1 MPAHA
6 EAGKN
11 TKNAAE
17 SNVNLST
24 AEPPYLFRGII
35 RMNIKG
41 FLFSTVEAAIKKAGR
56 KDLALIFSEVPATA
70 AAVFTTSS
78 VKAAPVL
85 LSRDHIA
92 GGSAQAIIVN
102 SGNANACTGEQG
114 LKDAQET
121 SQLVA
126 RALGLDTTAVQVCST
141 GVIGVQMP
149 MEKVRTAITPLV
161 DGLSS
166 GTLDDVAQAIMTT
179 DTFPKMEAHSG
190 QAGGFS
196 YTVAGIAK
204 GAGMIMPNMAT
215 MLSFIITDA
224 AIEPAFLQQTFRRSV
239 DNSFNAIT
247 VDGDMST
254 NDTCLIM
261 ANGTAG
267 NPVIKEGSQEGDTFS
282 AILSEIL
289 LSLAKQIVKDGEG
302 ATKFVEIR
310 VNGAKDDADAKRA
323 AMAIANSSLVKTAF
337 FGQDANWGRI
347 FAAVG
352 YSGAKVDQ
360 SLLSLSFDDVCMAK
374 NGIFAGGDAE
384 ARGTEI
390 LKRKEFTVSV
400 DLGLGL
406 GTATVYTSDLTHE
419 YISINADYR
428 S

>member
-1 MPAHA
+1 
-6 EAGKN
+6 
-11 TKNAAE
+11 
-17 SNVNLST
+17 
-24 AEPPYLFRGII
+24 
-35 RMNIKG
+35 MNIQG
-41 FLFSTVEAAIKKAGR
+41 FSFSSVEAAIKKAGR

-85 LSRDHIA
+85 LSREHIA
-92 GGSAQAIIVN
+92 SGFAQALIVN
-102 SGNANACTGEQG
+102 SGNANACTGESG
-114 LKDAQET
+114 MKVAQET
-121 SQLVA
+121 SGLVA
-126 RALGLDTTAVQVCST
+126 RALGIDSTAVQVCST

-149 MEKVRTAITPLV
+149 MERIRTAIPALV
-161 DGLSS
+161 DGLTS
-166 GTLDDVAQAIMTT
+166 GTLDDIAQAIMTT
-179 DTFPKMEAHSG
+179 DTFQKMEACSG
-190 QAGGFS
+190 QAGGVS

-224 AIEPAFLQQTFRRSV
+224 AVEPGFLQNSFRKAV
-239 DNSFNAIT
+239 DRSFNAIT

-261 ANGTAG
+261 ANGMAG
-267 NPVIKEGSQEGDTFS
+267 NPAIIEGSSEGDSFTKN
-282 AILSEIL
+282 LNGVL

-310 VNGAKDDADAKRA
+310 VSGAKDDSDAKRA

-337 FGQDANWGRI
+337 YGQDANWGRI
-347 FAAVG
+347 FAAIG
-352 YSGAKVDQ
+352 YSGAEVDQ
-360 SLLSLSFDDVCMAK
+360 SLLALHFDDVCMAR
-374 NGIFAGGDAE
+374 NGIFAGEDAE

-390 LKRKEFTVSV
+390 LKQKEFTVSV
-400 DLGLGL
+400 DLGIGT

-419 YISINADYR
+419 YVSINADYR